1 LSTRLGSSG
10 KSSAKLT
17 PAKNDYLPPKLVTL
31 PKPVTQPPTT
41 TPPTTTPPGGGLNQ
55 QQQNAFDTLKALFH
69 TYDLDSLAPEILKM
83 IQNGYDTST
92 IPTLLQETDAYKQRF
107 AGNITREK
115 NGLGVLSPAE
125 YLSVEASY
133 QQVLR
138 SYGLPSGFYD
148 QHSDFTDWIG
158 KNVSAVE
165 LDKRAQIASDAVN
178 SSDPFYVQSLQ
189 QMGFSQGDMIS
200 HVLDPDRA
208 LPLLQKQIQAS
219 QIGAEALRQGLSYD
233 TNSALQFASQGV
245 SQNTAAQAYQQIGAN
260 AATAAQLSQIYGQQY
275 GQTDLEDELLG
286 NSGMASQKRKQLAGQ
301 EQAAFAGQ
309 ASSADKS
316 FNVATRG
323 EF

>member
-1 LSTRLGSSG
+1 
-10 KSSAKLT
+10 
-17 PAKNDYLPPKLVTL
+17 LPPGKTDVLKPGT
-31 PKPVTQPPTT
+31 PKPPTT
-41 TPPTTTPPGGGLNQ
+41 TPPTTTPPGTGPGGGLTQ
-55 QQQNAFDTLKALFH
+55 PQQNAYDVLKSLFH

-107 AGNITREK
+107 AGNAIREK
-115 NGLGVLSPAE
+115 NGLAVLSPAE

-158 KNVSAVE
+158 KNVSSVE
-165 LDKRAQIASDAVN
+165 IDKRAQIASDAVN
-178 SSDPFYVQSLQ
+178 TSDPFYVQSLQ
-189 QMGFSQGDMIS
+189 QMGFSQGDLIS

-219 QIGAEALRQGLSYD
+219 QIGAEAMRQGLTYD
-233 TNSALQFASQGV
+233 SNRALQFASQGV
-245 SQNTAAQAYQQIGAN
+245 TQNTAAQAYQQIGAN

-275 GQTDLEDELLG
+275 GQADMEDELLG
-286 NSGMASQKRKQLAGQ
+286 NSGAASQKRKLLAGQ
-301 EQAAFAGQ
+301 EQGAFQGQ

>member
-1 LSTRLGSSG
+1 
-10 KSSAKLT
+10 
-17 PAKNDYLPPKLVTL
+17 LPPGKTDVLKPGT
-31 PKPVTQPPTT
+31 PKPPTT
-41 TPPTTTPPGGGLNQ
+41 TPPTTTPPGTGTGGGLTQ
-55 QQQNAFDTLKALFH
+55 PQQNAYDVLKSLFH

-107 AGNITREK
+107 AGNAIREK
-115 NGLGVLSPAE
+115 NGLAVLSPAE

-158 KNVSAVE
+158 KNVSSVE
-165 LDKRAQIASDAVN
+165 IDKRAQIASDAVN
-178 SSDPFYVQSLQ
+178 TSDPFYVQSLQ
-189 QMGFSQGDMIS
+189 QMGFSQGDLIS

-219 QIGAEALRQGLSYD
+219 QIGAEAMRQGLTYD
-233 TNSALQFASQGV
+233 SNRALQFASQGV
-245 SQNTAAQAYQQIGAN
+245 TQNTAAQAYQQIGAN

-275 GQTDLEDELLG
+275 GQADMEDELLG
-286 NSGMASQKRKQLAGQ
+286 NSGAASQKRKLLAGQ
-301 EQAAFAGQ
+301 EQGAFQGQ